1 MKQSRDKAGFTLIEL
16 LVVIAIIGILASVVL
31 SSISSA
37 RESAQ
42 YTKVA
47 GDLRA
52 TELAYQMLRNQHGCW
67 PLESNRSGCVSY
79 AGAGMT
85 IATMINTN
93 TFGIS
98 QYLNTPPSWPFSTAD
113 WFYDN
118 DGDARGDCVGGTSGV
133 NIIKSSVTY
142 EQFRVMNTIF
152 DRSED
157 PATANG
163 RNCGKITWDGSGI
176 SSVGNLFFVLS
187 RGQQ

>member
-1 MKQSRDKAGFTLIEL
+1 MGLKKHKAGFTLIEL

-52 TELAYQMLRNQHGCW
+52 TELAFQMLRNQHGCW
-67 PLESNRSGCVSY
+67 PLEGNRSGCVSY
-79 AGAGMT
+79 SGNSMT
-85 IATMINTN
+85 IVAMINAD
-93 TFGIS
+93 TFGIR
-98 QYLNTPPSWPFSTAD
+98 QYLGTSPSWPFSGTN

-118 DGDARGDCVGGTSGV
+118 DGDTRAECGGGTSGINLIV
-133 NIIKSSVTY
+133 EPTTY
-142 EQFRVMNTIF
+142 EQFRSMNNIF

-163 RNCGKITWDGSGI
+163 RNCGKITWTGSGT
-176 SSVGNLFFVLS
+176 SGNGSLLFVIG
-187 RGQQ
+187 RNQQ